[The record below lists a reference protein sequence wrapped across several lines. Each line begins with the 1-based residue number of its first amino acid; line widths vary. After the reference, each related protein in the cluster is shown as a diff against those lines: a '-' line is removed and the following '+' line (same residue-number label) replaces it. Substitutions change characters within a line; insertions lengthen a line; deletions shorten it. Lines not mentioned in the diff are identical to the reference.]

1 MAAGVAG
8 GGGGNAARTQAAS
21 RVLVPR
27 GWQAGNL
34 ARGNVIHAVLAS
46 GGQEWRRQGWAA
58 SAAGWAAA
66 AAAMPLPKG
75 RAGHANH
82 TCLTI
87 RTMTSM
93 STIKC
98 NYMQS
103 YVAAHPERMF
113 MYRKREIL
121 RSARQHIRLPSKRSI
136 SRYSIIAEELA
147 GLIMGTQEAANR
159 TGLSTHVWSIFPTPH
174 GYARSSK
181 PNEPVYTH
189 TFFAPHVLEGGLRN
203 RCGITIMALWHCKV
217 RTQPR
222 PLAHVAPGAK
232 GVCDA
237 CSGSVPH
244 AQSPA
249 CSWTWQYSGV
259 GEGAVPRTSEVQ
271 RGESRVLLER
281 GGQRRGPSNAD
292 AVVCN
297 TRGLRDCVRT
307 QARMARAQA
316 ARCMPNHTH
325 VHGRGSAAG

>member
-34 ARGNVIHAVLAS
+34 AAGNVIHAVLAS

-203 RCGITIMALWHCKV
+203 RCGITIMAL
-217 RTQPR
+217 Q
-222 PLAHVAPGAK
+222 G
-232 GVCDA
+232 
-237 CSGSVPH
+237 PH
-244 AQSPA
+244 ATASSCA
-249 CSWTWQYSGV
+249 RGR
-259 GEGAVPRTSEVQ
+259 GREGRVRRLLRQ
-271 RGESRVLLER
+271 R
-281 GGQRRGPSNAD
+281 
-292 AVVCN
+292 
-297 TRGLRDCVRT
+297 
-307 QARMARAQA
+307 A
-316 ARCMPNHTH
+316 ARPITRMFMDLA
-325 VHGRGSAAG
+325 VQWGGRGSRSTHFGGPAWRESCSP

>member
-189 TFFAPHVLEGGLRN
+189 TYFAPHVLEGVLRN
-203 RCGITIMALWHCKV
+203 RCGITIMAL
-217 RTQPR
+217 Q
-222 PLAHVAPGAK
+222 G
-232 GVCDA
+232 
-237 CSGSVPH
+237 PH
-244 AQSPA
+244 ATASSCA
-249 CSWTWQYSGV
+249 
-259 GEGAVPRTSEVQ
+259 
-271 RGESRVLLER
+271 
-281 GGQRRGPSNAD
+281 RGPGREGR
-292 AVVCN
+292 V
-297 TRGLRDCVRT
+297 RRLLRQR
-307 QARMARAQA
+307 A
-316 ARCMPNHTH
+316 ARPITRMFMDLA
-325 VHGRGSAAG
+325 VQWGGRGSRSTHFGGPAWRESCSP

>member
-1 MAAGVAG
+1 MYG
-8 GGGGNAARTQAAS
+8 RFS
-21 RVLVPR
+21 R
-27 GWQAGNL
+27 
-34 ARGNVIHAVLAS
+34 
-46 GGQEWRRQGWAA
+46 
-58 SAAGWAAA
+58 
-66 AAAMPLPKG
+66 PL
-75 RAGHANH
+75 
-82 TCLTI
+82 
-87 RTMTSM
+87 
-93 STIKC
+93 
-98 NYMQS
+98 
-103 YVAAHPERMF
+103 
-113 MYRKREIL
+113 
-121 RSARQHIRLPSKRSI
+121 
-136 SRYSIIAEELA
+136 
-147 GLIMGTQEAANR
+147 MGTQEAASR
-159 TGLSTHVWSIFPTPH
+159 TSLSTHIPT
-174 GYARSSK
+174 
-181 PNEPVYTH
+181 
-189 TFFAPHVLEGGLRN
+189 LR
-203 RCGITIMALWHCKV
+203 RMSWRGCCGTAVASQSWHCKV

-222 PLAHVAPGAK
+222 PLAHVALGAK

-316 ARCMPNHTH
+316 ARRMPNHTH